1 MVLARRQRGERA
13 RSTGLAS
20 GKCSQTPSAARQKS
34 SATTRK
40 PGMVPLSRQGA
51 ATLCVTRSS
60 APPQPVH
67 VCHSCPC
74 PVRVSQEWETDQTAV
89 RSWEEL
95 TLKQREAATFL
106 GYTAHEW
113 DEEMRGSEPPPDNG
127 RVQKFA
133 DGEDVL
139 AYDSSGKC
147 LPAKI
152 LQSRRSS
159 DAADGGGR
167 EYKVHYRGW
176 KSKWDCWI
184 GTAAVFKKTAENLE
198 EVKRSAAD
206 ENNASG
212 SGAGKDL
219 GQKRKR
225 ASDTSSIEQRLAER
239 RRARVDVSPAK
250 PTMRKDPGSNTQ
262 REPPVMSHTG
272 PRSASHGAAVTSP
285 PRDLVW
291 DENSQSYTRSSSG
304 VSWAGDPAS
313 PSDAGTARAD
323 GHVRSSTTRQP
334 ALHSVPAADPKA
346 QKRKSASPRL
356 PKDDPWQKKYD
367 DQRKQ
372 EYWWNPTTCTST
384 WVRATT
390 KSSPHPTHA
399 CRHGVVVLTF
409 GLCGGRSTRSRA
421 FAQMVAA
428 L

>member
-1 MVLARRQRGERA
+1 L
-13 RSTGLAS
+13 TGLVS
-20 GKCSQTPSAARQKS
+20 GKCSQTPSAARRKS
-34 SATTRK
+34 SGTIRK
-40 PGMVPLSRQGA
+40 PGMVPLSRQGV
-51 ATLCVTRSS
+51 ATLCVPRSS
-60 APPQPVH
+60 APPQLVRA
-67 VCHSCPC
+67 CHGCPC
-74 PVRVSQEWETDQTAV
+74 PVRVSQDWETDQTAV

-95 TLKQREAATFL
+95 TLKQRQAATSL

-198 EVKRSAAD
+198 EVQRSAAD
-206 ENNASG
+206 G
-212 SGAGKDL
+212 SGAGRDL

-225 ASDTSSIEQRLAER
+225 TSDTSSIEQRLAER
-239 RRARVDVSPAK
+239 RRARVDASPAK

-262 REPPVMSHTG
+262 GETPVISRAGAH
-272 PRSASHGAAVTSP
+272 SASHVAAVTSP

-291 DENSQSYTRSSSG
+291 DENSQSYARSSTG
-304 VSWAGDPAS
+304 VSSAGDRAS
-313 PSDAGTARAD
+313 PSGTGAASAH
-323 GHVRSSTTRQP
+323 GHVRSSTTCPP

-356 PKDDPWQKKYD
+356 PEDDPWQKKYD

-384 WVRATT
+384 WVRAAA
-390 KSSPHPTHA
+390 KSSHHPTPTQPMPSM
-399 CRHGVVVLTF
+399 C
-409 GLCGGRSTRSRA
+409 CGAHLWRVWR
-421 FAQMVAA
+421 
-428 L
+428 